1 MVRPTDE
8 RFPKSLRIRKR
19 AEYLEIQSEGA
30 AVHTRLFVGLVRVT
44 ADRAGTRLGITTT
57 KKIGGAVVRNRTRRR
72 VREAFRRNRSVLPD
86 GVDLVVVAKRAATES
101 TARAIADDLAELGR
115 RAVRVAERAR
125 C

>member
-30 AVHTRLFVGLVRVT
+30 AVHTRLFVGLVRVVK
-44 ADRAGTRLGITTT
+44 DRDGTRLGITTT
-57 KKIGGAVVRNRTRRR
+57 KKIGGAVVRNRTRRL
-72 VREAFRRNRSVLPD
+72 VREAFRRNRALLPD
-86 GVDLVVVAKRAATES
+86 GIDLVIVAKRAATAC

-115 RAVRVAERAR
+115 RAARVAAGAR